1 MKTQH
6 VLVISLSP
14 RTLDILVRLKLG
26 DFIVELK
33 CKKVLLPA
41 FIGKQFLNKW
51 YGKIIKYGKYKICKI
66 YVIFSLFDRK
76 VRSAMCIISIDIS
89 SVFGR

>member
-14 RTLDILVRLKLG
+14 RALDILVRLRLG

-33 CKKVLLPA
+33 CKQSSSFNIYWQTVSLEMA
-41 FIGKQFLNKW
+41 QENNKMW
-51 YGKIIKYGKYKICKI
+51 KI
-66 YVIFSLFDRK
+66 
-76 VRSAMCIISIDIS
+76 
-89 SVFGR
+89 